1 MLISVEECLPALRC
15 PFTKARLLKCDEGSL
30 RTEGSIDNQ
39 KSYKIITGKP
49 ILIDFSDSVLL
60 EDDVFAAN
68 ANSPITRHEHHG
80 AKAFVKGLLSPQK
93 VRTKNNVKRMI
104 SDLEKRTA
112 PIQLLVVGGGSV
124 GQGME
129 PIYSHPQIRVY
140 SFDIYATPN
149 VQFVADAHHIP
160 LPDDFFDAVIVQAVL
175 EHVLQPGQVVAE
187 IWRVLRPDGLVYAE
201 TPFMQQVH
209 EGAFDFTRFTE
220 SGHRY
225 LFRRFERLD
234 SGASGGPG
242 IQFMWAVDYLVR
254 SLFRSVAAGKAAK
267 LAFFWMQY
275 LDRFIQAPYAED
287 AASGVF
293 FYGRKSQHAMSPP
306 DIVKHYQGAQRSKQ

>member
-15 PFTKARLLKCDEGSL
+15 PVTQSRLIRSGENSL
-30 RTEGSIDNQ
+30 RAEGATENQ
-39 KSYKIITGKP
+39 KTYKIVAGKP
-49 ILIDFSDSVLL
+49 ILIDFSDSVLI
-60 EDDVFAAN
+60 EKEVFAAN
-68 ANSPITRHEHHG
+68 AESPIARQNYQ
-80 AKAFVKGLLSPQK
+80 KARAGLKRLLSPAK
-93 VRTKNNVKRMI
+93 AGTRNNVTRLI
-104 SDLEKRTA
+104 ADLERRTR
-112 PIQLLVVGGGSV
+112 PVRLLIVGGGSV

-129 PIYSHPQIRVY
+129 PIYAHPDIRIY

-175 EHVLQPGQVVAE
+175 EHVLQPNQVVAE
-187 IWRVLRPDGLVYAE
+187 IWRVLRPQGLVYAE

-234 SGASGGPG
+234 SGVNGGPG
-242 IQFMWAVDYLVR
+242 IQFMWSVDYLIR
-254 SLFRSVAAGKAAK
+254 SLFRSRAAGKAAK
-267 LAFFWMQY
+267 LAFFWTSISTGSYRRHMPRMAQ
-275 LDRFIQAPYAED
+275 
-287 AASGVF
+287 AASSSTAANQSKL
-293 FYGRKSQHAMSPP
+293 YLP
-306 DIVKHYQGAQRSKQ
+306 QRS